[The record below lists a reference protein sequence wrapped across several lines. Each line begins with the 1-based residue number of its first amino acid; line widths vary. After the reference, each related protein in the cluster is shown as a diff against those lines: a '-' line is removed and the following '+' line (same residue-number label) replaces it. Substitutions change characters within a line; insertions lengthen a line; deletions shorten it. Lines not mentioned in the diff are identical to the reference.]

1 MYSQESFESYLGS
14 FQGDCLSGK
23 LFTLVLAGAL
33 NQLHEV
39 LSTLSLLSPDPTICS
54 EGMPCDSAYA
64 DDVDFINTDK
74 DTLEAMF
81 PVIKETFQQ
90 WNLFINDAK
99 TDFTHVFVAPKG
111 TKVVGRSDTALCG
124 NEEWRTHKIL
134 GSLLCSE
141 ADVKARCI
149 AGNIAFNKFKAIWSG
164 QNLSL
169 DRKLAVYE
177 AQVVSVIL
185 YNSGS

>member
-1 MYSQESFESYLGS
+1 
-14 FQGDCLSGK
+14 
-23 LFTLVLAGAL
+23 
-33 NQLHEV
+33 
-39 LSTLSLLSPDPTICS
+39 
-54 EGMPCDSAYA
+54 MPCESAYA

-74 DTLEAMF
+74 EPLEAIF

-90 WNLFINDAK
+90 WNLFINDSK

-111 TKVVGRSDTALCG
+111 MKVVGRPDTELCG

-141 ADVKARCI
+141 ADIKTRCI
-149 AGNIAFNKFKAIWSG
+149 ASNIAFNKFKAIWRG

-185 YNSGS
+185 YNSGSWSATAKSIEKLDICHRKHLRSILNIKWPHGIISNVNLYQRCNYVL